1 MAYNQFK
8 KLSDLRK
15 NLGINE
21 IVDNWLPNP
30 VPTVQPTQRLMEDL
44 KEAADEALSTEK
56 SKSESIIAP
65 MIKELK
71 RQNPDRFSFFSGFEF
86 DVAPEK
92 GLKGFCDFILSADT
106 KRAEITS
113 PIFCLVEAKN
123 DQIEKGIAQCGA
135 EMYAAFL
142 YNEQEG
148 NPKKVIYGAS
158 TTAFLWCFLK
168 LEGHQLYIDNH
179 YIPLTFHAPQEVL
192 GVLQWIVDQSVD

>member
-65 MIKELK
+65 IIKEL
-71 RQNPDRFSFFSGFEF
+71 
-86 DVAPEK
+86 
-92 GLKGFCDFILSADT
+92 
-106 KRAEITS
+106 
-113 PIFCLVEAKN
+113 
-123 DQIEKGIAQCGA
+123 
-135 EMYAAFL
+135 
-142 YNEQEG
+142 
-148 NPKKVIYGAS
+148 
-158 TTAFLWCFLK
+158 
-168 LEGHQLYIDNH
+168 
-179 YIPLTFHAPQEVL
+179 
-192 GVLQWIVDQSVD
+192 